1 MDTRGGFSSRLG
13 FILAAAGS
21 AVGLGNIWGF
31 PTQVASNGGGAFVL
45 VYIFLTF
52 LLAYP
57 VLMAELIIG
66 RAAQSNIVTAL
77 EEVSESKTNIFGTW
91 IKKVSQGIG
100 FWGVLTASLI
110 LSFYAIVAG
119 WMIAFAV
126 APIANLLGLSYLA
139 EWLTSFS
146 ASRNLLFCLL
156 FYLLTMSIVQRG
168 VRAGIERWSRRLM
181 PLLLLIIVVLIV
193 YVATLEGAIAGW
205 SLYLKPDFSRVFDSS
220 LLISAMGQAFFSLS
234 LGVGTM
240 LIYGSYI
247 SKKENLPKLG
257 VAVTFVDIG
266 IAILAGLLII
276 PAMFVAEHNGVQ
288 IYTTAGQLLSE
299 DTLLFT
305 VLPALFSTMGLAG
318 YIVAI
323 VFFIL
328 MTIAALTSSISM
340 LEVPVALAVERH
352 SVARK
357 KATWLIGL
365 VIFLVSVFIIYNFG
379 ELFGLVIAITTKYSE
394 PLIGLLLCVFVGWI
408 WRRDLLLKEIKQGFS
423 DVETG
428 IFWLIWPFYVRFI
441 CPLII
446 AVVFYN
452 RII

>member
-66 RAAQSNIVTAL
+66 RSAQSNIVTAL
-77 EEVSESKTNIFGTW
+77 EKISDSQTSFYPTFT
-91 IKKVSQGIG
+91 KKISRGVG

-119 WMIAFAV
+119 WMIAFAL
-126 APIANLLGLSYLA
+126 APIANLLNMPYLA
-139 EWLTSFS
+139 DWLTSFS
-146 ASRNLLFCLL
+146 VSRNLLFCIL
-156 FYLLTMSIVQRG
+156 FYLLTISIVQKG

-181 PLLLLIIVVLIV
+181 PILLLMIIVLIA
-193 YVATLEGAIAGW
+193 YVATLEGAMAGW
-205 SLYLKPDFSRVFDSS
+205 SLYLKPDFSRVFAPE

-247 SKKENLPKLG
+247 SKKENLPVLG

-276 PAMFVAEHNGVQ
+276 PAMFVAEHNGVE
-288 IYTTAGQLLSE
+288 IYTKTGQLLSE
-299 DTLLFT
+299 DTLLFS
-305 VLPALFSTMGLAG
+305 VLPALFSSMDLIG
-318 YIVAI
+318 YFVAI
-323 VFFIL
+323 IFFML

-352 SVARK
+352 NTARK
-357 KATWLIGL
+357 KATWIIGL
-365 VIFLVSVFIIYNFG
+365 IIFIVSICIIYNFG
-379 ELFGLVIAITTKYSE
+379 ALFGLIITITTKYSE
-394 PLIGLLLCVFVGWI
+394 PLIGLLLCVFVGWV
-408 WRRDLLLKEIKQGFS
+408 WRRDLLLKELKQGFNHA
-423 DVETG
+423 ETS

-446 AVVFYN
+446 TVVFYN
-452 RII
+452 SIM